1 MWEDSTPARPEH
13 MAGLHAMQRVLLSGG
28 TPAAAVA
35 EGEEVP
41 ISCAECFD
49 LNHPAV
55 VASDWVGF
63 LALFGA
69 SAILIWKLMGFKGPD
84 GDDKYYMG

>member
-1 MWEDSTPARPEH
+1 
-13 MAGLHAMQRVLLSGG
+13 MAGHAMQRMLLSGG
-28 TPAAAVA
+28 MPVAAAAA
-35 EGEEVP
+35 EEEVM
-41 ISCAECFD
+41 ISCAECMD

-63 LALFGA
+63 LALLGA
-69 SAILIWKLMGFKGPD
+69 SAVLIWKLMGFKGPD